1 MRELFETRG
10 ARINWNYM
18 RELFEFDSMYKIW
31 YKFLFLIEIIK
42 KKIHFLQPIAR
53 AHGFN

>member
-18 RELFEFDSMYKIW
+18 RELFEFHSAVRE
-31 YKFLFLIEIIK
+31 LIEATCANYFNLTAWIK
-42 KKIHFLQPIAR
+42 FDAR
-53 AHGFN
+53 F